1 MARKRKLSTAQVQQ
15 AAQDK
20 RSGETWKALSIK
32 YGVAINTLRKALSE
46 YSTEFTP
53 ITTLKRSE
61 LEARLRQSESEI
73 QRIKTALKKR
83 FNLHI

>member
-20 RSGETWKALSIK
+20 RSGETWKGLSIK
-32 YGVAINTLRKALSE
+32 YGVAVNTLRKALSE
-46 YSTEFTP
+46 YSREFTP

-61 LEARLRQSESEI
+61 LEARLHHTESDIEK
-73 QRIKTALKKR
+73 IKAHLKKR